1 MDDALAASV
10 PLLRKAALSF
20 GTQQIRNSG
29 NRRREHRE
37 RSPDRTLLTCLLA
50 LNATV
55 QAASAGGGRR
65 SMPLHG
71 FLVGLGQ
78 TAIGPED
85 LLVAV
90 TVPRVEGYQGY
101 VMVGPRN
108 AQYYRLPVWRSI
120 TLQAILAMWRAHP
133 DEDFHADRESH
144 RRPACRDHRVA
155 ARPACASGAALR
167 RPPHRRARR

>member
-1 MDDALAASV
+1 MPPGHS
-10 PLLRKAALSF
+10 
-20 GTQQIRNSG
+20 
-29 NRRREHRE
+29 E
-37 RSPDRTLLTCLLA
+37 RSRSEIRATVGGNIASGLPDRTLLTCLLA
-50 LNATV
+50 LNATGRHR
-55 QAASAGGGRR
+55 AGGGRR
-65 SMPLHG
+65 SMPAHG

-120 TLQAILAMWRAHP
+120 TLRAILAMWRAHP